1 MRLFLAAT
9 RNGVQ
14 EQVTRRRMEE
24 NGIDGRIHEPQP
36 RDVSSQG
43 TMLVLRKATGE
54 KLPCQDERR
63 KADMV

>member
-1 MRLFLAAT
+1 
-9 RNGVQ
+9 
-14 EQVTRRRMEE
+14 MEE
-24 NGIDGRIHEPQP
+24 NGIEGRVHESQS
-36 RDVSSQG
+36 RDVSPQG